1 MRWERNQ
8 NQSRQPPA
16 LVLVFLGLWFAGKME
31 KISLERPNR
40 KEAFH
45 VNDYTCY
52 HCEHQVSHVHPVTF
66 YETDGE
72 RNELLCKECYAEW
85 LESIKG

>member
-1 MRWERNQ
+1 M
-8 NQSRQPPA
+8 
-16 LVLVFLGLWFAGKME
+16 
-31 KISLERPNR
+31 
-40 KEAFH
+40 
-45 VNDYTCY
+45 NDYTCY